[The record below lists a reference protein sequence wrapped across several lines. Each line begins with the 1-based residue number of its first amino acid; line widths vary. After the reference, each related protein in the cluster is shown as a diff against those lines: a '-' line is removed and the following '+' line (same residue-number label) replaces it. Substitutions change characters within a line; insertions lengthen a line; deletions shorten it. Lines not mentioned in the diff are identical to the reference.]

1 MGGRSINLLFYHIIN
16 DSCFIIYLHLHILMI
31 AATVSFFKEVQT
43 KTIFNIQ
50 ESHTI
55 YNSDE
60 HYINKRIE
68 TENPQ
73 WITKICDNIKAANEW
88 IDEQKQ
94 NKTFSAV
101 IAIRN
106 LNTL

>member
-16 DSCFIIYLHLHILMI
+16 NAYFIIYLYLHILMI
-31 AATVSFFKEVQT
+31 AVTISFFREVQT
-43 KTIFNIQ
+43 KTTFDIQ
-50 ESHTI
+50 ESYTM
-55 YNSDE
+55 YNPDE
-60 HYINKRIE
+60 HYINKRIK

-73 WITKICDNIKAANEW
+73 WITKICYNIEAANYW